1 MTDFDRRRRKLLQAG
16 GAALTLGL
24 AGCVGPFQDG
34 QGVPGTVGEAPDGHP
49 RNNKGGNGNGGGNVV
64 DQYLSDANGY
74 DSVQDMT
81 GQSEVTVEVGAGQG
95 LAFGPA
101 AIQVDPGTTVT
112 WEWTGQG
119 GAHNVIDEDGK
130 FESDL
135 VSEEGHTFTYTF
147 EEEAVTRYYC
157 QPHKGVGMRGAV
169 VVGDSLGGGGG
180 GVPSE
185 VSDYLSDAN
194 EYNGVED
201 MTGQSEVTVQVGAG
215 QGLAFGPAAIQVDPG
230 TTVTWEWTGQGGAHN
245 VIDEDG
251 KFESDLVS
259 EEGHTFSYTFEEEG
273 ITQYYCQP
281 HKGVG
286 MRGAVVVGSTG
297 GGGGGGGGGGVP
309 SAVQDYLSDVP
320 NYDSVQDMTGQGEV
334 TVEVGAGQ
342 GLAFA
347 PPAIR
352 VDSGTTVTWEW
363 TGQGGSHNVIDE
375 DGKFESELVGDSG
388 HTFTYTFEEAGAT
401 RYYCQPHKGVGMKG
415 AVIVE

>member
-1 MTDFDRRRRKLLQAG
+1 MTDFDRGRRKLLQAG
-16 GAALTLGL
+16 GAALTFGL
-24 AGCVGPFQDG
+24 AGCIGPFADG
-34 QGVPGTVGEAPDGHP
+34 EGMPGTVGQSPDGHP
-49 RNNKGGNGNGGGNVV
+49 RNNEGGNGNGGGNVV
-64 DQYLSDANGY
+64 DQYLSDANNY

-112 WEWTGQG
+112 WQWTGEG
-119 GAHNVIDEDGK
+119 GAHNVIDEDGA
-130 FESDL
+130 FESEL
-135 VSEEGHTFTYTF
+135 TQEEGFTFTHTF
-147 EEEAVTRYYC
+147 EEAGVTQYYC
-157 QPHKGVGMRGAV
+157 QPHKGVGMKGAV

-180 GVPSE
+180 GGAPSE
-185 VSDYLSDAN
+185 VESYLSDAN
-194 EYNGVED
+194 TYDGVED
-201 MTGQSEVTVQVGAG
+201 MTGQSEVTVEVGAG
-215 QGLAFGPAAIQVDPG
+215 QGLAFSPAAIQVDPG
-230 TTVTWEWTGQGGAHN
+230 TTVTWEWTGEGGAHN
-245 VIDEDG
+245 VMDEDG
-251 KFESDLVS
+251 NFESELTQ
-259 EEGHTFSYTFEEEG
+259 EEGFTFTHTFEEEG

-286 MRGAVVVGSTG
+286 MKGAVVVGGSSG
-297 GGGGGGGGGGVP
+297 GGGGGGSVP

-320 NYDSVQDMTGQGEV
+320 NYESVEDVTGQSDV

-352 VDSGTTVTWEW
+352 VDAGTTVTWEW
-363 TGQGGSHNVIDE
+363 TGEGGAHNVMDE
-375 DGKFESELVGDSG
+375 DGKFESELVGDEG
-388 HTFTYTFEEAGAT
+388 HTFTHTFEESGAT